1 MKEKNIKLI
10 KNVGIFT
17 VGSFGSKI
25 LSFLL
30 VPLYTAV
37 LSTEDYG
44 TADLVSTTA
53 ALLIPIITLSI
64 QDAVLR
70 YALDKNI
77 EKKDV
82 ISTALRVVIRGSI
95 LLAVGIAIIS
105 YLKIFQLDNIYYLFL
120 FLFSICGAFNTLFN
134 LYLRGKNKV
143 KVIAASGILNTFV
156 TCILN
161 IVFLIVF
168 KFGIIGYLCAL
179 FIGDLSSDLFQ
190 LFLGKIYKDI
200 KIRKYNDMTHEM
212 LRYSIPLIPN
222 SIAWWINNASDRY
235 ILTFLKGVAENGI
248 YAVSY
253 KVPTMLT
260 VFQSIFNS
268 AWSIS
273 AITEF
278 DENDAD
284 GFFSDNYKR
293 YSFFSYLVCS
303 FLMLLN
309 IPIAH
314 FLYSN
319 EFFLAWKAIPFLL
332 VGTMFNGISIFEGNL
347 YAAVKKTKV
356 VASTTVIGA
365 IINTICNFIF
375 INIYGMVGAALATML
390 GYTVTWFLR
399 TLFLK
404 PIIQLKVNWKIE
416 SISYVAIVVQA
427 FVATLD
433 LNIFIQVVLIA
444 VVIISHKQSIRFI
457 WNNIMRQI
465 NQFRNKKS
473 KS

>member
-1 MKEKNIKLI
+1 MKEKNKKLI

-17 VGSFGSKI
+17 IGSFGSKI

-37 LSTEDYG
+37 LSTQNYG
-44 TADLVSTTA
+44 TADLISTTA
-53 ALLIPIITLSI
+53 SLLIPILTLSI

-77 EKKDV
+77 EKNDV
-82 ISTALRVVIRGSI
+82 INTALRVVIKGSI
-95 LLAVGIAIIS
+95 LLAVGIIILN
-105 YLKIFQLDNIYYLFL
+105 YLKIFQLENIYYWFL
-120 FLFSICGAFNTLFN
+120 FLFFVSGAFNTLFN

-143 KVIAASGILNTFV
+143 KVIAASGILNTFI
-156 TCILN
+156 TCISN

-179 FIGDLSSDLFQ
+179 FIGELSSAFFQ
-190 LFLGKIYKDI
+190 FFLGKIYKDI
-200 KIRKYNDMTHEM
+200 KLRKYNDMTHEM

-235 ILTFLKGVAENGI
+235 ILTFLRGVAENGI

-253 KVPTMLT
+253 KVPTMLA
-260 VFQSIFNS
+260 VFQSIFNN

-284 GFFSDNYKR
+284 GFFGDNYKR

-303 FLMLLN
+303 FLILLN

-314 FLYSN
+314 FLYAN
-319 EFFLAWKAIPFLL
+319 EFFLAWKAVPFLL
-332 VGTMFNGISIFEGNL
+332 VGTMFNGISIFEGSL
-347 YAAVKKTKV
+347 YAAVKRTKL

-375 INIYGMVGAALATML
+375 INIYGMVGAALATMI
-390 GYTVTWFLR
+390 GYTITWLLRTWFL
-399 TLFLK
+399 K
-404 PIIQLKVNWKIE
+404 SIIRLKVNWKIE
-416 SISYVAIVVQA
+416 SMSYIAIVLQA
-427 FVATLD
+427 FVATFD
-433 LNIFIQVVLIA
+433 LNIFIQLALMAI
-444 VVIISHKQSIRFI
+444 VIIIHKQSIRFI
-457 WNNIMRQI
+457 WDSFIKQLNR
-465 NQFRNKKS
+465 FKPKKS
-473 KS
+473 KV